1 MHFARNVSCRFL
13 ALFKFNILLGIN
25 CVSSFYTWRVIEVV
39 ITRQSWKTIVL
50 ITSNSPKPL
59 ILLGFSHL
67 FLHFARWASRSF
79 LAIFLISY
87 FGICWLFGQFDTRRV
102 IEAVITRW
110 SWKPFAGNG
119 AWVRIS
125 HPPPHRGQDGS
136 LDPVFFAYTASS
148 VDRTLSMILALSR
161 LLSLSTCA

>member
-1 MHFARNVSCRFL
+1 MAFENKNRIRR
-13 ALFKFNILLGIN
+13 GI
-25 CVSSFYTWRVIEVV
+25 EAV
-39 ITRQSWKTIVL
+39 ITRRSWKTIVL
-50 ITSNSPKPL
+50 ITANSPKPL
-59 ILLGFSHL
+59 ILLGFSHF

-87 FGICWLFGQFDTRRV
+87 FGICWPFGQFDTRRV

-125 HPPPHRGQDGS
+125 HPPPNKVVDFDRKSTTFFLCQNALISRDFEPSPYKATRPG
-136 LDPVFFAYTASS
+136 VFS
-148 VDRTLSMILALSR
+148 RTGFSCLR
-161 LLSLSTCA
+161 LLLEYCNSWA

>member
-1 MHFARNVSCRFL
+1 MISVERQVHIRR
-13 ALFKFNILLGIN
+13 GIEA
-25 CVSSFYTWRVIEVV
+25 VT
-39 ITRQSWKTIVL
+39 TRRSWKTIVL
-50 ITSNSPKPL
+50 ITANSPKPL
-59 ILLGFSHL
+59 ILLGFSHF

-87 FGICWLFGQFDTRRV
+87 FGICWPFGQFDTRRV

-136 LDPVFFAYTASS
+136 LDPVF
-148 VDRTLSMILALSR
+148 LLIR
-161 LLSLSTCA
+161 LLLLTEPYRWSLRFPACFRCPHAHKYLP